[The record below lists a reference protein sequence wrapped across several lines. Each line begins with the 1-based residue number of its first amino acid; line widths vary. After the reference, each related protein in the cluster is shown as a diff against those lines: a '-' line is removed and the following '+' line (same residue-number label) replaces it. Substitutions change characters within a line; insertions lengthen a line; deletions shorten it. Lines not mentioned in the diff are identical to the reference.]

1 MGIHIQLKKF
11 GILMLVLPLLAFVPN
26 AAEVVQAQQN
36 TVQGQITEAESG
48 DPIPGA
54 NIIVLGTEIG
64 TATNLNGEYSLNV
77 PSLDEVLRISAIGFV
92 AQEIPIDGR
101 TTINVEMAVSAVAID
116 DVVVV
121 GYGTARAQDLT
132 GSVGM
137 VNMQN
142 VEAMPITSPDQMLQG
157 QISGVNVT
165 TTSGQPGSA
174 PMIQVRGIA
183 SVGAGAQPLFVVDG
197 FALPQSAGIDPATRF
212 RNPLADI
219 APGDIASITVLKDA
233 SATAIYGSR
242 ASNGVVIIE
251 TKRGRSGAPQVNV
264 SMSTGVS
271 RDMDRTIWRMANA
284 RQFAEFQ
291 NYIWTARV
299 AEGSASEVP
308 PEYRNPEQYGE
319 GTDWFALTRRDYA
332 PRYDFQ
338 TSISGGSE
346 SVRSYFSAGFQ
357 QEDGIIHETGFSR
370 VNFRANLEAD
380 ISDRF
385 TAGLNFAPSI
395 THRNNSGVGEARGS
409 SIGSPMM
416 MSPLNPAY
424 DANGELCPFP
434 SQCTE
439 LGQTGLWTHANPLY
453 TLQNL
458 DDDYSG
464 VRILGTAFVDY
475 EFIDNFNL
483 RTSINVDWGNE
494 ERNFFNPSM
503 LGGINVPPP
512 TTPFGQ
518 IENSQDVSLLSETTL
533 NYRAQVG
540 PGNLEAL
547 AGFTVQ
553 TGQSFGQLFNGDFPD
568 DDIRTLNVASNID
581 GFTEEQEWSMAS
593 VLSRVNYNLLDRYI
607 FTATLR
613 ADGSSRFGQ
622 ENRWGYFPSGA
633 IAWNILNEPAF
644 EGLRETFDELRIRA
658 SYGVTGN
665 NQIGN
670 YSALGVIQT
679 DDYLYGSSVAGG
691 RRLVS
696 MPNDLLGW
704 ERNKEWNAGTEF
716 AILNQRLR
724 FNIDG
729 YIRKTEDM
737 LLGRT
742 LPTSSGFGSVTDN
755 LGSMENKGFE
765 FGLNTVNLA
774 RDNIFWST
782 DFNLSLNR
790 NKVLSLPDGEPLFG
804 AGGEGHPQSQARVGR
819 PIGEFIGFIVD
830 GIWQNEQEIANN
842 PSLPGDIPG
851 NLRYRDVNGDGEIN
865 PGQPEVGGDFAVIG
879 NPHPKFTYAMTNNV
893 RIGNFDVRAT
903 VTGRYGGDV
912 YMREFFRTA
921 LNIDGLFNVSADY
934 VEGFWRSPDN
944 PGSGIHPTP
953 LGGGEQRR
961 RYRGEHSLNVAD
973 GSNLWLRN
981 LMVRYN
987 LPAGFAG
994 ISRSSVYVSGTNL
1007 FIISGYDG
1015 NPETQRDSAGDGH
1028 SIRLNSDWFSYPL
1041 TRTFTFGINIDL

>member
-1 MGIHIQLKKF
+1 MGIHVILKKI

-26 AAEVVQAQQN
+26 AVEVVQAQQN
-36 TVQGQITEAESG
+36 TVQGQVTDAATGE
-48 DPIPGA
+48 PIPGV
-54 NIIVLGTEIG
+54 NIVIQGTAIG
-64 TATNLNGEYSLNV
+64 TATDLNGEYSLNV
-77 PSLDEVLRISAIGFV
+77 PALDRILVVSAIGFQS
-92 AQEIPIDGR
+92 QEIAIEGR
-101 TTINVEMAVSAVAID
+101 TTINVELSVAAIAID

-121 GYGTARAQDLT
+121 GYGTLRSRDLT
-132 GSVGM
+132 GSVGT

-157 QISGVNVT
+157 QIAGVNVT

-174 PMIQVRGIA
+174 PMIQVRGIG
-183 SVGAGAQPLFVVDG
+183 SIGAGAQPLFVVDG
-197 FALPQSAGIDPATRF
+197 FALPQSAGISTASRF

-219 APGDIASITVLKDA
+219 PPGDIASITVLKDA

-251 TKRGRSGAPQVNV
+251 TRRGRSGAPQVNV
-264 SMSTGVS
+264 SMSSGVS
-271 RDMDRTIWRMANA
+271 RDMDRTIYRMANA

-338 TSISGGSE
+338 ASISGGSE

-357 QEDGIIHETGFSR
+357 QEDGIIYETGFSR

-380 ISDRF
+380 LSSRF

-395 THRNNSGVGEARGS
+395 THRNNSGSGEDRGS

-424 DANGELCPFP
+424 DSNGELCPFP
-434 SQCTE
+434 SQCADF
-439 LGQTGLWTHANPLY
+439 GQTGLWTHANPLY
-453 TLQNL
+453 RLQAL
-458 DDDYSG
+458 EDDYSG
-464 VRILGTAFVDY
+464 IRILGTAFVDY
-475 EFIDNFNL
+475 ELIDGLNL
-483 RTSINVDWGNE
+483 RTSLNVDWGNE

-503 LGGINVPPP
+503 LGGINAPPP
-512 TTPFGQ
+512 TVPFGQ
-518 IENSQDVSLLSETTL
+518 IENGQNISYLSETTL
-533 NYRAQVG
+533 NYRSELG

-547 AGFTVQ
+547 VGFTAQ
-553 TGQSFGQLFNGDFPD
+553 TGQTISQTFSGNFPD
-568 DDIRTLNVASNID
+568 DDIRTLNVASNIN
-581 GFTEEQEWSMAS
+581 GSTNEQEWSMAS

-607 FTATLR
+607 FTATFR

-633 IAWNILNEPAF
+633 VAWNILNEPGFA
-644 EGLRETFDELRIRA
+644 GLTDTFDELRVRA
-658 SYGVTGN
+658 SFGLTGN

-679 DDYLYGSSVAGG
+679 QDYLYGSSVAGG
-691 RRLVS
+691 RGLTS
-696 MPNDLLGW
+696 MANDLLGW
-704 ERNKEWNAGTEF
+704 ERNKEWNAGIEF
-716 AILNQRLR
+716 AILDHRLR
-724 FNIDG
+724 FNVDG
-729 YIRKTEDM
+729 YIRTTEDM

-755 LGSMENKGFE
+755 LGSMENRGFE
-765 FGLNTVNLA
+765 IGLNTINVV
-774 RDNIFWST
+774 RENIFWST
-782 DFNLSLNR
+782 DLNFSLNR

-819 PIGEFIGFIVD
+819 PIGEFIGYVVD

-842 PSLPGDIPG
+842 PSAPGDIPG
-851 NLRYRDVNGDGEIN
+851 NLRFRDVNGDGEIN
-865 PGQPEVGGDFAVIG
+865 PGPPEVGGDFDVIG
-879 NPHPKFTYAMTNNV
+879 NPHPKFTYGITNNFRV
-893 RIGNFDVRAT
+893 GNFDVRAT
-903 VTGRYGGDV
+903 ITGRYGGDV
-912 YMREFFRTA
+912 YMREYFRTA
-921 LNIDGLFNVSADY
+921 KNIDGLFNVAAAY
-934 VEGFWRSPDN
+934 VEGFWRSESE

-961 RYRGEHSLNVAD
+961 RYRGEHTHNVAD

-994 ISRSSVYVSGTNL
+994 ITRSSIYVSGTNL

-1015 NPETQRDSAGDGH
+1015 NPEVQRDSAGDGH
-1028 SIRLNSDWFSYPL
+1028 GIRLNSDWFNYPL

>member
-1 MGIHIQLKKF
+1 MGIHSLLKKIVL
-11 GILMLVLPLLAFVPN
+11 ILLIGPLMALASSVN
-26 AAEVVQAQQN
+26 EEAQAQN
-36 TVQGQITEAESG
+36 TISGQITEAATG
-48 DPIPGA
+48 DPIPGV
-54 NIIVLGTEIG
+54 NIVVQGTTIG
-64 TATNLNGEYSLNV
+64 TASNIDGEYELTV
-77 PSLDEVLRISAIGFV
+77 PSLDEVLIISSVGF
-92 AQEIPIDGR
+92 QTMEIPIEGR
-101 TTINVEMAVSAVAID
+101 TTIDVEMAVSAIAID
-116 DVVVV
+116 DVVVI
-121 GYGTARAQDLT
+121 GYGTQRAQDLT
-132 GSVGM
+132 GSVGT

-165 TTSGQPGSA
+165 STSGMPGSS

-183 SVGAGAQPLFVVDG
+183 SIGAGAQPLFVVDG
-197 FALPQSAGIDPATRF
+197 FALPQSAGIDPSSRF

-219 APGDIASITVLKDA
+219 PPGDIASITVLKDA

-251 TKRGRSGAPQVNV
+251 TKRGSSGAPQVNI
-264 SMSTGVS
+264 SMSSGVS

-291 NYIWTARV
+291 NYIWSARV
-299 AEGSASEVP
+299 ADGTASEVP
-308 PEYRNPEQYGE
+308 PEYQNPEQYGE

-338 TSISGGSE
+338 ASVSGGSE
-346 SVRSYFSAGFQ
+346 SLRSYFSAGFQ
-357 QEDGIIHETGFSR
+357 QEDGIIYETGFSR

-380 ISDRF
+380 ITNRF

-395 THRNNSGVGEARGS
+395 TSRNNSGAGEDRGS

-424 DANGELCPFP
+424 DENGNLCPYP
-434 SQCTE
+434 SQCTD

-453 TLQNL
+453 RLQAL
-458 DDDYSG
+458 EDDYSG
-464 VRILGTAFVDY
+464 VRILGTAFIDY
-475 EFIDNFNL
+475 EFIDGLNL
-483 RTSINVDWGNE
+483 RSSVNVDWGNE
-494 ERNFFNPSM
+494 ERNFFNPTN
-503 LGGINVPPP
+503 LGGINVIPP

-518 IENSQDVSLLSETTL
+518 IENSEDVSFLSETTL
-533 NYRAQVG
+533 NLRRELG
-540 PGNLEAL
+540 PGNLDAL
-547 AGFTVQ
+547 VGFTAQ
-553 TGQSFGQLFNGDFPD
+553 TGQSLSMEFNGDFPD
-568 DDIRTLNVASNID
+568 DDIRTLNVASNIN
-581 GFTEEQEWSMAS
+581 GFTDEQEWSMAS
-593 VLSRVNYNLLDRYI
+593 VLGRLNYNMLERYI
-607 FTATLR
+607 FTATFR

-622 ENRWGYFPSGA
+622 ANRWGFFPSGA
-633 IAWNILNEPAF
+633 VAWNPLNETF
-644 EGLRETFDELRIRA
+644 LEGLNDTFDELRVRV
-658 SYGVTGN
+658 SYGLTGN

-679 DDYLYGSSVAGG
+679 DDYLFGSSVAGG
-691 RRLVS
+691 RRLIS

-704 ERNKEWNAGTEF
+704 ERNSEWNAGIEF
-716 AILNQRLR
+716 AILDHRLR
-724 FNIDG
+724 FTLDG
-729 YIRKTEDM
+729 YIRTTEDM

-742 LPTSSGFGSVTDN
+742 LPTSSGFGGVTDN

-765 FGLNTVNLA
+765 LGLNSVNIA
-774 RDNIFWST
+774 SENIFWST
-782 DFNLSLNR
+782 DFNFSLNR

-819 PIGEFIGFIVD
+819 PIGEFIGFVVD

-842 PSLPGDIPG
+842 PSQPGDIPG
-851 NLRYRDVNGDGEIN
+851 NLRYRDVNGDGVIN

-879 NPHPKFTYAMTNNV
+879 DPHPKFTFGITNNF
-893 RIGNFDVRAT
+893 RISNFDIRAT
-903 VTGRYGGDV
+903 ITGRYGGDV

-934 VEGFWRSPDN
+934 VEGFWRSEDN

-973 GSNLWLRN
+973 GSNIWLRN

-994 ISRSSVYVSGTNL
+994 ITRTSVYLSGSNL

-1015 NPETQRDSAGDGH
+1015 NPEVQRDSAGDGH
-1028 SIRLNSDWFSYPL
+1028 GIRLNSDWFNYPL

>member
-1 MGIHIQLKKF
+1 MILKKF

-26 AAEVVQAQQN
+26 AVDVVQAQQN
-36 TVQGQITEAESG
+36 TVQGQITDAASG
-48 DPIPGA
+48 EPIPGA
-54 NIIVLGTEIG
+54 NIIVQGTNIG
-64 TATNLNGEYSLNV
+64 TATDLNGEYSLNV
-77 PSLDEVLRISAIGFV
+77 PSLDRVLIISSIGF
-92 AQEIPIDGR
+92 QTLEIPIDGR
-101 TTINVEMAVSAVAID
+101 TEINVEMDVSAIAID

-121 GYGTARAQDLT
+121 GYGTQRAQDLT
-132 GSVGM
+132 GSVGT

-174 PMIQVRGIA
+174 PMIQVRGIG
-183 SVGAGAQPLFVVDG
+183 SIGAGAQPLFVVDG
-197 FALPQSAGIDPATRF
+197 FALPQSAGIDPSSRF

-219 APGDIASITVLKDA
+219 APADIASITVLKDA

-251 TKRGRSGAPQVNV
+251 TKRGSSGAPQVNV
-264 SMSTGVS
+264 SMSTGIT
-271 RDMDRTIWRMANA
+271 RDMNRTIWNMANA

-291 NYIWTARV
+291 NYIWSARV
-299 AEGSASEVP
+299 EEGSASEVP

-319 GTDWFALTRRDYA
+319 GTDWFAITRRDYA

-338 TSISGGSE
+338 ASISGGSE

-380 ISDRF
+380 ITDRF

-395 THRNNSGVGEARGS
+395 TQRNFSGSGEARGS
-409 SIGSPMM
+409 SIGSAMM

-424 DANGELCPFP
+424 DENGEICPYP
-434 SQCTE
+434 SQCADI
-439 LGQTGLWTHANPLY
+439 GQTGLWTHANPLY
-453 TLQNL
+453 RLQAL
-458 DDDYSG
+458 EDDYSG

-475 EFIDNFNL
+475 EFIDGLNL
-483 RTSINVDWGNE
+483 RSTINVDWGNE
-494 ERNFFNPSM
+494 ERNFFNPSG
-503 LGGINVPPP
+503 LGGINAPPP
-512 TTPFGQ
+512 TVPFGQ
-518 IENSQDVSLLSETTL
+518 IENSEDVSFLSETTL
-533 NYRAQVG
+533 NLMREVG
-540 PGNLEAL
+540 PGNLGAL
-547 AGFTVQ
+547 VGFTAQ
-553 TGQSFGQLFNGDFPD
+553 TGQSIGAVFNGDFPD

-581 GFTEEQEWSMAS
+581 GFTNEQEWSMAS
-593 VLSRVNYNLLDRYI
+593 VLGRLNYNLLDRYI
-607 FTATLR
+607 FTATFR
-613 ADGSSRFGQ
+613 ADGSSRFGE
-622 ENRWGYFPSGA
+622 ENRWGFFPSGA
-633 IAWNILNEPAF
+633 IAWNPLNESFF
-644 EGLRETFDELRIRA
+644 EGLNDTFDELRIRA
-658 SYGVTGN
+658 SFGLTGN

-691 RRLVS
+691 RRLTS
-696 MPNDLLGW
+696 MANNLLGW
-704 ERNKEWNAGTEF
+704 ERNKEWNAGVEF
-716 AILNQRLR
+716 AILNHRLR
-724 FNIDG
+724 FTLDG
-729 YIRKTEDM
+729 YIRTTEDM

-765 FGLNTVNLA
+765 FSVNTVNVA
-774 RDNIFWST
+774 SENVFWST
-782 DFNLSLNR
+782 DLNFSLNR
-790 NKVLSLPDGEPLFG
+790 NKVLDLPDGEPLFG

-819 PIGEFIGFIVD
+819 PIGEFIGYVVD

-842 PSLPGDIPG
+842 PSAPGDIPG

-865 PGQPEVGGDFAVIG
+865 PGPPEVGGDFAVIG
-879 NPHPKFTYAMTNNV
+879 NPHPKFTYGITNNV
-893 RIGNFDVRAT
+893 RVGNFDIRAT
-903 VTGRYGGDV
+903 ITGRYGGDV

-934 VEGFWRSPDN
+934 VEGFWRSESD

-961 RYRGEHSLNVAD
+961 RYRGEHTHNVAD

-994 ISRSSVYVSGTNL
+994 LTRSSIYVSGSNL

-1015 NPETQRDSAGDGH
+1015 NPEVQRDSTSDGH
-1028 SIRLNSDWFSYPL
+1028 SIRLNSDWFNYPL